1 MDLDI
6 FFSEATQ
13 PLTITSKFFGG
24 DRHGNEAELFN
35 IFCAIATSSCEAFT
49 TVTASASANGRQAKR
64 SESVRNGGQP
74 SAPGSARSRSIQASS
89 RGSARPRP
97 SLSLSARPGSQAPNP
112 NAMVTVVA
120 AAPSQA
126 LSQALPQAE
135 DKEPLFQP
143 APSQQSVRMTQQEV
157 LDMAGVGDLDLE
169 ALMDD
174 ADADDDNA
182 GGTGA
187 AGAGT
192 SAEEALVKREPDAE
206 PDVPAGWD
214 DVDFTAD
221 NLRPEMMSTPRDA
234 APPPP
239 SHMSQPARARPPPLD
254 RASSIASPAKQSISP
269 NRSAPSEIS
278 EFIPDPAIFGLKDT
292 RISSVEESEVAED
305 DELDADEFDP
315 TQPSGRKV
323 GPVGHEDKPRQALTS
338 SSSHCSKTD
347 REVNCDICFYTL
359 YASTCLGVVSRI
371 DCCQK
376 HSECMGA
383 TGRGR
388 AQCVPRPNGDS
399 FGYASKRART

>member
-49 TVTASASANGRQAKR
+49 AVTVSASANGRHAKR

-74 SAPGSARSRSIQASS
+74 PTPGSARSRSIQAGS

-97 SLSLSARPGSQAPNP
+97 SLSLSARPGSQAPNQS
-112 NAMVTVVA
+112 AMVTVVA

-126 LSQALPQAE
+126 LSQALPGAE

-174 ADADDDNA
+174 ADADDDNTEGTEVVSA
-182 GGTGA
+182 GR
-187 AGAGT
+187 
-192 SAEEALVKREPDAE
+192 SAEEVPVKREPDAE

-221 NLRPEMMSTPRDA
+221 NLHPEMMSTPRDA

-239 SHMSQPARARPPPLD
+239 ASHTSQPSRARPPPLD
-254 RASSIASPAKQSISP
+254 RASSIASPAKQSITP

-292 RISSVEESEVAED
+292 RISSVEDSEAAED

-323 GPVGHEDKPRQALTS
+323 GLVGHENKPR
-338 SSSHCSKTD
+338 
-347 REVNCDICFYTL
+347 
-359 YASTCLGVVSRI
+359 
-371 DCCQK
+371 
-376 HSECMGA
+376 GA
-383 TGRGR
+383 DG
-388 AQCVPRPNGDS
+388 QFESLFQD
-399 FGYASKRART
+399 